1 MRSPMYYLQI
11 LALNIIVARV
21 LNAPEKQ
28 FPKLLKWAERFDK
41 FKEQTHV
48 TEGIKPILSDP
59 ENIWNQYI
67 VDLCRDVDHGVL
79 KTVVRNFVI
88 NASFAGKHK
97 QESNRKKYGCNIPW
111 AVLMDPTS
119 ACNLKCIGCWAAEY
133 GSHMN
138 MSYGELDSIIRQAND
153 LGTYLFLYSGGEP
166 LVRKH
171 DIIRLCRGAS
181 GQHVHGV
188 HQRHADRRGF
198 RQGNG
203 AGEKLRPHHQRGR
216 V

>member
-1 MRSPMYYLQI
+1 M
-11 LALNIIVARV
+11 
-21 LNAPEKQ
+21 
-28 FPKLLKWAERFDK
+28 
-41 FKEQTHV
+41 
-48 TEGIKPILSDP
+48 
-59 ENIWNQYI
+59 
-67 VDLCRDVDHGVL
+67 L

-97 QESNRKKYGCNIPW
+97 QEANRKKYGCNIPW

-171 DIIRLCRGAS
+171 DIIRLCRAHPGSMFTAFTNGTLIDEDFVREMARVKNFAPIIS
-181 GQHVHGV
+181 VE
-188 HQRHADRRGF
+188 GF
-198 RQGNG
+198 
-203 AGEKLRPHHQRGR
+203 
-216 V
+216 